1 MVQEQKRIET
11 KGQRNN
17 MPVHKSYKNG
27 RAVGWRWGRSGKVY
41 ATRAEAERQA
51 RAIYASGYKG

>member
-1 MVQEQKRIET
+1 MDREHEQIVISE
-11 KGQRNN
+11 GNN

-27 RAVGWRWGRSGKVY
+27 QAVGWRWGRSGKVY

-51 RAIYASGYKG
+51 RAIYASGYRK